1 MVRQH
6 HCLNGHESGQ
16 SPGDSE
22 GQGSLECYSPWGHK
36 ELDMTQTEQKHI
48 SMLKYYYKNNEIS
61 MSIYYVLI
69 TGANIYSIK
78 FLKPFYK

>member
-1 MVRQH
+1 
-6 HCLNGHESGQ
+6 
-16 SPGDSE
+16 
-22 GQGSLECYSPWGHK
+22 
-36 ELDMTQTEQKHI
+36 
-48 SMLKYYYKNNEIS
+48 MLKYYYKNNEIS